1 MEIFTFRQIA
11 RDVDEDSAVV
21 RGAAAGL
28 GVQFLRI
35 GTSYGVTR
43 EDRDRIVAA
52 LERSVAANGP
62 KMIKGR
68 RKAEPVPA

>member
-11 RDVDEDSAVV
+11 RDVNEDSSVV

-28 GVQFLRI
+28 GVQFQRI
-35 GTSYGVTR
+35 GMSYGVTQ

-52 LERSVAANGP
+52 LRRSLETNGP
-62 KMIKGR
+62 KMTKGR
-68 RKAEPVPA
+68 RKSEPVSA